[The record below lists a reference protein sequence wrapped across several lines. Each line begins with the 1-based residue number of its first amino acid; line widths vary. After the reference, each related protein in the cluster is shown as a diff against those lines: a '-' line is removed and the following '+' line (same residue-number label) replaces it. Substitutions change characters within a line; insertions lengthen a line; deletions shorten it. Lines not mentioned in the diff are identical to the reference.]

1 MAQIENYNIYVAHWV
16 KEYSNHDNDQRYP
29 VHSSSQPAARKSW
42 GFHSLSMLIINPF
55 MAWAVSF
62 DIGMLHACIML
73 LFPNILPRKTWAIID
88 IFLKEKERTNI
99 NTDFYIDYISFDL
112 HISLWGIISFY
123 RWKKILSFENLN
135 WLRIIQWESEL
146 GLEYR
151 SCPIPKPLQPLQ
163 DQNGKVSWNCPGP
176 SHVPWPAHTGEH
188 VQAFGGGS
196 RLTHISRGRWPCC
209 WGAHLHWP
217 YRILSGSRG

>member
-1 MAQIENYNIYVAHWV
+1 
-16 KEYSNHDNDQRYP
+16 
-29 VHSSSQPAARKSW
+29 
-42 GFHSLSMLIINPF
+42 MLIINPF

-123 RWKKILSFENLN
+123 R
-135 WLRIIQWESEL
+135 
-146 GLEYR
+146 
-151 SCPIPKPLQPLQ
+151 
-163 DQNGKVSWNCPGP
+163 
-176 SHVPWPAHTGEH
+176 
-188 VQAFGGGS
+188 
-196 RLTHISRGRWPCC
+196 
-209 WGAHLHWP
+209 
-217 YRILSGSRG
+217 